1 MLNKG
6 VEAFL
11 NEEMDG
17 AIFEGFE
24 GALHDMMKLSQWA
37 DDVKLMQEAGRL
49 AEQFH
54 TMFKNFGNCVALRD
68 STTDASTIEA
78 AHSIT
83 HLHALLE
90 SLDAWR
96 VAYSNPALQH
106 LGIELATVMH
116 VSKIASAL
124 GSVIKCAMD
133 VAVVSAKDEL
143 ATATSKFEA
152 ELESFSN
159 DAPPEAA
166 TALKKRHDE
175 LAIAVGQATERLSKF
190 LGCQDDFHVFV

>member
-106 LGIELATVMH
+106 LGDRACDRDACIENCKCFGFGDKMRYGCSCF
-116 VSKIASAL
+116 VS
-124 GSVIKCAMD
+124 
-133 VAVVSAKDEL
+133 
-143 ATATSKFEA
+143 
-152 ELESFSN
+152 
-159 DAPPEAA
+159 
-166 TALKKRHDE
+166 
-175 LAIAVGQATERLSKF
+175 ER
-190 LGCQDDFHVFV
+190 